1 MRESERERERE
12 RERDFSAMR
21 ADIFINISYKGAK
34 FFFVD
39 FWLDSLKDQISE
51 YYNFLKYFFYL
62 YRSFFFH

>member
-51 YYNFLKYFFYL
+51 YYNF
-62 YRSFFFH
+62 